1 MKKRLVSFGE
11 RDLSS
16 VFVHIGTASESDLEE
31 ILTLQKLAYISE
43 AEIYNDFS
51 IPPLQQTLEEIRKE
65 YNEKTFF
72 KAVASGRI
80 VGSVRANVADGIC
93 CIGKLI
99 VHPDYQ
105 NKGIGTTLMKHV
117 EDHFKSCE
125 RYELFTGHRSE
136 KNLYLYKKLGYMI
149 FSREK
154 VTENLEFVHLE
165 KYGNGGSAAHDT
177 VRQKDS

>member
-105 NKGIGTTLMKHV
+105 N
-117 EDHFKSCE
+117 
-125 RYELFTGHRSE
+125 
-136 KNLYLYKKLGYMI
+136 
-149 FSREK
+149 
-154 VTENLEFVHLE
+154 
-165 KYGNGGSAAHDT
+165 
-177 VRQKDS
+177 

>member
-1 MKKRLVSFGE
+1 MKERPDTFGE

-16 VFVHIGTASESDLEE
+16 GFATIGTASESDLEE

-65 YNEKTFF
+65 YNENTFF

-80 VGSVRANVADGIC
+80 VGSVRANVTDGKC
-93 CIGKLI
+93 YIGKLI

-105 NKGIGTTLMKHV
+105 NKGIGTALMKHA
-117 EDHFKSCE
+117 EAHFQGCK
-125 RYELFTGHRSE
+125 RYELFTGYKSE
-136 KNLYLYKKLGYMI
+136 KNLYLYQKLGYRI
-149 FSREK
+149 FRKEK
-154 VTENLEFVHLE
+154 VTDNLEIVYLE
-165 KYGNGGSAAHDT
+165 K
-177 VRQKDS
+177 